1 MTKFFAL
8 VVCLSTFLF
17 SSTVFANDA
26 LLGNVLKTKQIV
38 RLKLWYDGIE
48 ASQKNEQNQEVKK
61 AKVNEELDR
70 VLQKVDL

>member
-17 SSTVFANDA
+17 SGSSFANDD

-38 RLKLWYDGIE
+38 RLKLWYEGIDQ
-48 ASQKNEQNQEVKK
+48 AKSNEKNQEVSSS
-61 AKVNEELDR
+61 KVNEELSR
-70 VLQKVDL
+70 VLQKVDF

>member
-8 VVCLSTFLF
+8 VVCLSTLLF